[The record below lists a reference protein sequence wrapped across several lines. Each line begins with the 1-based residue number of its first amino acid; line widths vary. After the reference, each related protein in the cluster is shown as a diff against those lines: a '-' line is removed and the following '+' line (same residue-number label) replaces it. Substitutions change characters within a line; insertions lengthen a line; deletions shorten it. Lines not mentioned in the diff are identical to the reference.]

1 MIPDDPSLPALDTPS
16 VLLVDDRLSNLVA
29 LEAVLEPL
37 AVDLVRAAGAEEA
50 LTAVSGREFAVIL
63 LDVQMP
69 GMDGYEVA
77 RRIKALEAPRL
88 TPVIFLTALDE
99 DRRHV
104 NAGYE
109 SGAVDYLFK
118 PLDPDVLRA
127 KVRAFVS
134 MYVERDAAER
144 RARRRYADLAQQE
157 AERASERR
165 AAAILESITDAFYA
179 LDSDFRFTYVN
190 RRTEELWGRDRD
202 ELLGRNIMEEFPQL
216 VGSES
221 FEMHRRAMTRREA
234 VRYDTVSPILQRWIS
249 INIYP
254 EASGGISCYFQDI
267 SERKEAEVERER
279 LLDAEH
285 GARTRAEEA
294 NAVKSQF
301 LATMSHEL
309 RTPLNAQIGY
319 AQLLE
324 MGLAGP
330 LSAEQHRYVQ
340 RLTSSS
346 THLLG
351 LINDILDFSK
361 IEAGEMMPHREDA
374 RTGPAVRDAMEL
386 VRPQARERNVELI
399 DELPDE
405 DGVPF
410 VGDEQRVRQI
420 LVNLLSN
427 AAKFTGSGGRITIAC
442 GLEENAPPEAQVHGA
457 GPWAFI
463 RVTDTGIG
471 IAPEQL
477 AHIFDPFHQ
486 VDSTHTRAAGGTGL
500 GLAISRRL
508 ARLMGGD
515 LVAEST
521 PQVGSTFT
529 LWLPSA
535 TAGEAEQQSGSAVG
549 PEHGPAARPRERAVD
564 RAARAEPPAIA
575 AASPGLGAIGEM
587 VRSMVDE
594 ILEAYVERLRNDPAT
609 PRARRM
615 RRPELEDHALTTLS
629 DIAQTLLIIAEAGR
643 DAPQLLNDGSQIQHT
658 IADHHGR
665 RRREQGWTETAV
677 RRDHELLREE
687 LERAVRTR
695 LRGRASSASVEEAV
709 HLLLRL
715 LGNAERVSLN
725 AWRHADDTPAESGAS
740 PATGA

>member
-1 MIPDDPSLPALDTPS
+1 MTPDQVSELESEAPSI
-16 VLLVDDRLSNLVA
+16 LLVDDRLSNLLA
-29 LEAVLEPL
+29 LEAILEPL
-37 AVDLVRAAGAEEA
+37 AVHLVRANGAEEA
-50 LTAVSGREFAVIL
+50 LSAVEKEEFAVIL

-104 NAGYE
+104 NEGYE

-127 KVRAFVS
+127 KVRAFAS

-144 RARRRYADLAQQE
+144 RARRRYADLAQLE
-157 AERASERR
+157 AARASERR

-179 LDSDFRFTYVN
+179 LDGDFRFTYVN
-190 RRTEELWGRDRD
+190 RRAEELWGRTRD
-202 ELLGRNIMEEFPQL
+202 QLIGRNYVEEFPQV

-221 FEMHRRAMTRREA
+221 FEMHQLVMTRRQP
-234 VRYDTVSPILQRWIS
+234 VRFETVSPVLQRWIS
-249 INIYP
+249 INVYP

-267 SERKEAEVERER
+267 SERKEAEAERER

-285 GARTRAEEA
+285 AARTRAEEA

-324 MGLAGP
+324 MGLAGQLTP
-330 LSAEQHRYVQ
+330 EQQRYVQ
-340 RLTSSS
+340 RIVWSS

-361 IEAGEMMPHREDA
+361 IEAGEMLAHQEDVF
-374 RTGPAVRDAMEL
+374 TGPVVQDAIEL
-386 VRPQARERNVELI
+386 VRPQARERGVEFV
-399 DELPDE
+399 DDRASEQ
-405 DGVPF
+405 GVPF

-427 AAKFTGSGGRITIAC
+427 AAKFTEAGGRITISC
-442 GLEENAPPEAQVHGA
+442 GLADSAPPEAEVRGV
-457 GPWAFI
+457 GPWAFV
-463 RVTDTGIG
+463 RVEDTGIG
-471 IAPEQL
+471 IAPDQV

-486 VDSTHTRAAGGTGL
+486 VDSTHTRARGGTGL

-515 LVAEST
+515 LVVEST
-521 PQVGSTFT
+521 PQVGSAFT

-535 TAGEAEQQSGSAVG
+535 RADASRS
-549 PEHGPAARPRERAVD
+549 AARRDSSAATSEGAANPL
-564 RAARAEPPAIA
+564 ARAESPLMDMDLDR
-575 AASPGLGAIGEM
+575 PGLDEIGEM
-587 VRSMVDE
+587 VRSMVNE
-594 ILEAYVERLRNDPAT
+594 VLAAYTERLRADVAT

-615 RRPELEDHALTTLS
+615 RRPELEDHALSLLA
-629 DIAQTLLIIAEAGR
+629 DIAQTLLIVSEAGR
-643 DAPQLLNDGSQIQHT
+643 EAPALLRDGSIIQRT

-665 RRREQGWTETAV
+665 RRRAQGWTESAV
-677 RRDHELLREE
+677 RRDHQLLREE
-687 LERAVRTR
+687 LERAVRGR
-695 LRGRASSASVEEAV
+695 LRGRDSADNREEAV
-709 HLLLRL
+709 QILLRL
-715 LGNAERVSLN
+715 VGNAERISVEG
-725 AWRHADDTPAESGAS
+725 WRAAGDAPG
-740 PATGA
+740 